1 MSLIFFARTGSPT
14 ISGTMC
20 VVESITGSPA
30 SRNWRLSSAAAA
42 CCASRST
49 ELALRWRTA
58 ASTPATSTGLSEVVK
73 MKPGA

>member
-1 MSLIFFARTGSPT
+1 MSLIFLARTGSPT

-20 VVESITGSPA
+20 VVESITGRPA
-30 SRNWRLSSAAAA
+30 SRKQRLSVAAEA
-42 CCASRST
+42 CCASRSA
-49 ELALRWRTA
+49 ELALRCFTA